1 MKFSLGLMFL
11 PPDQYI
17 PLAECAEEN
26 GWDSVN
32 VCDGLFFFEKTSVD
46 AGMESVTDAQW
57 QLAESVLLVTKLE
70 IFAPLADLDLTTI
83 RSDTNLTFK
92 VNQYI
97 TTNLNL
103 QIVDD
108 EKASDQTQVKEALA
122 LGLSYAFL

>member
-46 AGMESVTDAQW
+46 YPYSDDGARYWVGETPFMDPWALIPAAL
-57 QLAESVLLVTKLE
+57 LALQVALV
-70 IFAPLADLDLTTI
+70 P
-83 RSDTNLTFK
+83 
-92 VNQYI
+92 QYI
-97 TTNLNL
+97 AQVVVSLGIIGFHLNSL
-103 QIVDD
+103 LKWLKGVF
-108 EKASDQTQVKEALA
+108 V
-122 LGLSYAFL
+122 